1 MPSLFYLKKVF
12 LHPSSFYL
20 LAFLFSNFSKV
31 VGFLIIFMFTFFLY
45 MKTRKVHIIRLEILE
60 RIKLWPEALKGLLF
74 LLLFSVFWH
83 MSWWMLP
90 QGAVYMYLSISSP
103 PTLFS
108 THSNLV
114 SSLATSPLTSALL
127 NLTDTF
133 QFIPYWIS
141 LPHSSVL
148 CLFFGFSIFVFL
160 LPV

>member
-83 MSWWMLP
+83 MSW
-90 QGAVYMYLSISSP
+90 
-103 PTLFS
+103 
-108 THSNLV
+108 
-114 SSLATSPLTSALL
+114 
-127 NLTDTF
+127 
-133 QFIPYWIS
+133 
-141 LPHSSVL
+141 
-148 CLFFGFSIFVFL
+148 
-160 LPV
+160 